1 MIDGGQY
8 PPTPRYVAN
17 QFGKSEKRKS
27 AAQRCW
33 TKVFL
38 RLGIS
43 PASQKTSTPRSPYFY
58 HRPRPL
64 SPLEPDPRCF
74 GGQRVCAMLR
84 LAGEVIT
91 LSLLGGQDS
100 RIVLG
105 GVLVVATVPLAETV
119 LSEGVKNVPAVSL

>member
-1 MIDGGQY
+1 
-8 PPTPRYVAN
+8 
-17 QFGKSEKRKS
+17 
-27 AAQRCW
+27 
-33 TKVFL
+33 
-38 RLGIS
+38 
-43 PASQKTSTPRSPYFY
+43 
-58 HRPRPL
+58 
-64 SPLEPDPRCF
+64 
-74 GGQRVCAMLR
+74 MLR